1 MTDSN
6 STPDDAVQSGTQAP
20 TERKAVRPRRTKKP
34 AHVSPVPEAEMTPLV
49 MAEPAVLAEAESPDA
64 APVQSQHRRRE
75 RPARQPRP
83 GRERT
88 GPRREPN
95 REASPQEADFPSF
108 PVQAAIG
115 LDVNPRGG
123 RPQRGPQRPG
133 STRPPVQMASLDA
146 ADEQDLDDLLP
157 MHSEAP
163 DWDEDAPKLHKVLA
177 DSGMGSRREMEEL
190 ILAGRVSVNN
200 QPAHIGQRIG
210 ANDQVKVNGKPIRRK
225 PQARPPRVILY
236 HKTAGEIVS
245 HDDPEHRPLVFDRL
259 PRLKGAR
266 WVSVGRLDFNTEGL
280 LAVTTSGDVANK
292 LMHPRYGWDR
302 EYAVRIL
309 GRIDEDMREKLLT
322 GVELDDGQAKFSVV
336 DDLGGDGANHWYRVA
351 LNEGRNRE
359 VRRMIESF
367 GITVSR
373 LVRVRFGPIALP
385 PGLKRGRWVELG
397 EREVGQL
404 MKMLRSAEAPESSR
418 HRQEEDEET
427 SWNGAGRG
435 FAESDSQDGYDDDGE
450 QDDQLAFRSAIEK
463 HAAQHIPVEDA
474 RVLDEDWMPRSAD
487 AHLEGITRS
496 VRKSARAVSGQVPG
510 RTGAGG
516 QQRRAKRGNGPGR
529 PAGGPAVPGRGPS
542 PNSRGPRKPSGRN
555 GEAGQALGGGVGG
568 PGHGA
573 GRRKGPGRGPAGP
586 TGVPVEGRP
595 ARPGAR
601 PSNAGPGA
609 KIEGASLVPGG
620 PNGAPGRS
628 KRRRKKPFQG
638 RGPRPAGGGSEKVS
652 SGEDS

>member
-6 STPDDAVQSGTQAP
+6 ATPEDPVQQGGEAPAVRRAP
-20 TERKAVRPRRTKKP
+20 RPRRAKKP
-34 AHVSPVPEAEMTPLV
+34 VTVQEVT
-49 MAEPAVLAEAESPDA
+49 AESA
-64 APVQSQHRRRE
+64 APGESLSASPIQVQVPAPSGESQADAPRRRE
-75 RPARQPRP
+75 RQARPPRQARP
-83 GRERT
+83 SRERN
-88 GPRREPN
+88 GPRREPSS
-95 REASPQEADFPSF
+95 ASVPVEADFPAF
-108 PVQAAIG
+108 EIQAPIG

-123 RPQRGPQRPG
+123 RPQRGSPRPG
-133 STRPPVQMASLDA
+133 PARSDRQFLSIDPESS
-146 ADEQDLDDLLP
+146 EESDDHSP

-163 DWDEDAPKLHKVLA
+163 DWEEDAPKLHKVLA
-177 DSGMGSRREMEEL
+177 DAGMGSRREMEEL

-210 ANDQVKVNGKPIRRK
+210 GNDQVKVNGKPIRRK

-309 GRIDEDMREKLLT
+309 GRIDEEMREKLLS
-322 GVELDDGQAKFSVV
+322 GVELEDGLAKFSVV

-404 MKMLRSAEAPESSR
+404 MKLLRSVDAPDSAAR
-418 HRQEEDEET
+418 ARDDDDET
-427 SWNGAGRG
+427 SWNGTRRSNDDMDD
-435 FAESDSQDGYDDDGE
+435 EDDDGE
-450 QDDQLAFRSAIEK
+450 QDDQLAFKSAIER
-463 HAAQHIPVEDA
+463 HAAQHIPREDA
-474 RVLDEDWMPRSAD
+474 RELDEDWMPRSAD

-496 VRKSARAVSGQVPG
+496 VRKSARAVSGQPSG
-510 RTGAGG
+510 KGGLGG
-516 QQRRAKRGNGPGR
+516 QQRRPQRGNAPGKQ
-529 PAGGPAVPGRGPS
+529 AGAPGRGPGQ
-542 PNSRGPRKPSGRN
+542 PNRGGPRKPGGPRPV
-555 GEAGQALGGGVGG
+555 EAGQGGGGGGAGNGQRRRGPPGAGPRPGQAAGQAAVGG
-568 PGHGA
+568 V
-573 GRRKGPGRGPAGP
+573 PASVGNA
-586 TGVPVEGRP
+586 P
-595 ARPGAR
+595 A
-601 PSNAGPGA
+601 
-609 KIEGASLVPGG
+609 G
-620 PNGAPGRS
+620 PNGAGRS
-628 KRRRKKPFQG
+628 KRRRKKPFQA
-638 RGPRPAGGGSEKVS
+638 RGPRPAGSAPDKMS
-652 SGEDS
+652 SGSDS